1 MFGSRKIA
9 IEKDLWERVERV
21 AKQAGYASVEE
32 FVIHT
37 LEQNVR
43 HIEEARDEADVRE
56 RLKGLGYID

>member
-1 MFGSRKIA
+1 MFGSKKIA
-9 IEKDLWERVERV
+9 IDKTLWERVERV

-43 HIEEARDEADVRE
+43 HIEEAKDEDDVRE